1 MPFLSIMLIFQQ
13 FNTFAFFG
21 PNVLFEKT
29 YCFIL
34 ATVLKLPIVLANQL
48 LFNILVQA
56 TGTLKIGSYSGALM
70 KEQIYSG
77 GKNPH

>member
-1 MPFLSIMLIFQQ
+1 MTLQQ
-13 FNTFAFFG
+13 VNTFAFFR

-29 YCFIL
+29 YCFTI
-34 ATVLKLPIVLANQL
+34 AAVLKLPIVFANLL